1 MTAVAPAGLALG
13 RIRLLGASLLVLLLA
28 VFGLDLSWQ
37 RALRQAWL
45 DAYQKVA
52 PRTVETLPATIV
64 AIDEKSISELGQWP
78 WPRTVLARL
87 IEAIMLHDP
96 AAIGVDLLLSE
107 PDRLSPGALF
117 ERLGLEDPVLRARLA
132 LVPGND
138 TVLAGAIARAPVVLG
153 IAGTPESSAATLRAA
168 PVRVLGGAV
177 PLTLRRFAGVH
188 TSLDALDAA
197 AVGHGLLSAD
207 PVGAVVRRLPL
218 VADVGGTL
226 APGLALEMVRVAAA
240 APSLAILADAGA
252 VRAVG
257 IEGLMVAAEADGA
270 VSVHFSPR
278 DERRYLRVVDVLS
291 GNFDPDKLR
300 RKLVLIGITGLGLID
315 LQTVATG
322 ERMPGVEVH
331 AQLLENIF
339 EGRLLARPRWA
350 FAAEAG
356 VLLAGGA
363 LLVWCVPWL
372 RERHAILLAAALTIG
387 VMALGAAAYRFGLL
401 LLDGATPALAL
412 LLLFGALLALTLA
425 ESTRRQRLLEAEV
438 QLRREEAARVAG
450 ELAAA
455 QRIQAGILPRADSL
469 ANERRIEIAARMT
482 PAREVGGD
490 LYDFFILP
498 GERLFFLIG
507 DVSGKGLPASIFM
520 AVSKALWKSGALR
533 VGAGA
538 GAGNLVETIGA
549 LMTEANREVSREN
562 ADNMFVTL
570 VAGILDL
577 ASGELAYCNAGHDN
591 PAVIG
596 AEGGVAAR
604 LSAGDGPPLC
614 VVDDFEYRGARHH
627 LEPGEAL
634 VMVTDGVTEA
644 MNRSG
649 ELYGTRRLTR
659 VLEAPCPGGRGAA
672 GLLEAVVADVGS
684 FAADAEPADDL
695 TLLVL
700 RRRPA

>member
-1 MTAVAPAGLALG
+1 MTAAAPAGLALG
-13 RIRLLGASLLVLLLA
+13 RIRLLGAGLLVLLLT

-87 IEAIMLHDP
+87 IEAIMRHDP

-107 PDRLSPGALF
+107 PDRLSPAALF
-117 ERLGLEDPVLRARLA
+117 ERLGLDDPVLRTRLA
-132 LVPGND
+132 LLPAND
-138 TVLAGAIARAPVVLG
+138 AVLRDAIARAPVVLG
-153 IAGTPESSAATLRAA
+153 IAGTPEASAATLRAA
-168 PVRVLGGAV
+168 PVRVLGGAA
-177 PLTLRRFAGVH
+177 PGTLRRFAGVL

-226 APGLALEMVRVAAA
+226 APGLALEMLRVAAA
-240 APSLAILADAGA
+240 APSLALLADAGG
-252 VRAVG
+252 VRGAG
-257 IEGLMVAAEADGA
+257 IEGFMVAAEADGA

-339 EGRLLARPRWA
+339 EGRMLARPRWA

-356 VLLAGGA
+356 ALLACGA

-372 RERHAILLAAALTIG
+372 RERHAILLAAALIIG
-387 VMALGAAAYRFGLL
+387 VMALGAVAYRFGLL

-425 ESTRRQRLLEAEV
+425 ESTRRQRVLEAEV

-455 QRIQAGILPRADSL
+455 QRIQTGILPRADSL
-469 ANERRIEIAARMT
+469 AHERRIEIAARMT

-533 VGAGA
+533 AGA
-538 GAGNLVETIGA
+538 DAGDLVETIGA

-596 AEGGVAAR
+596 ADGGVAAR
-604 LSAGDGPPLC
+604 LTAGDGPPLC
-614 VVDDFEYRGARHH
+614 VVDDFEYCGARHR
-627 LEPGEAL
+627 LELGEAL

-644 MNRSG
+644 LNHAS
-649 ELYGTRRLTR
+649 ELYGVGRLTA
-659 VLEAPCPGGRGAA
+659 VLEARCPGGRDAA
-672 GLLEAVVADVGS
+672 ELLDAVVADVGR
-684 FAADAEPADDL
+684 FASGAEPADDL

>member
-1 MTAVAPAGLALG
+1 MTAAAPAGLALG
-13 RIRLLGASLLVLLLA
+13 RIRLFGAVLLGLLLA
-28 VFGLDLSWQ
+28 LFSFDASWQ
-37 RALRQAWL
+37 RALRLAWL

-87 IEAIMLHDP
+87 IDAIMRHDP

-107 PDRLSPGALF
+107 PDRLSPAALF
-117 ERLGLEDPVLRARLA
+117 ERLGIEDPGLRRRLA
-132 LVPGND
+132 ALPGND
-138 TVLAGAIARAPVVLG
+138 EVLADAIARAPLVLG
-153 IAGTPESSAATLRAA
+153 IAGTPEASAATLRAA
-168 PVRVLGGAV
+168 PVRVLGGAM
-177 PLTLRRFAGVH
+177 PGTLRRFSGVH

-207 PVGAVVRRLPL
+207 PVGAVVRRMPL

-226 APGLALEMVRVAAA
+226 VPGLALEMLRVAAA
-240 APSLAILADAGA
+240 APSLALLADAGGA
-252 VRAVG
+252 RRAGV
-257 IEGLMVAAEADGA
+257 EGLMVAAEADGA
-270 VSVHFSPR
+270 VWVHFSPR
-278 DERRYLRVVDVLS
+278 DERRYVRVTDVLS
-291 GNFDPDKLR
+291 GNFDPDKLK

-339 EGRLLARPRWA
+339 EGRMLARPRWA

-356 VLLAGGA
+356 ALLACGA
-363 LLVWCVPWL
+363 LLVWCVPAL
-372 RERHAILLAAALTIG
+372 RERHAILLAAALIIG
-387 VMALGAAAYRFGLL
+387 VMVLSAAGYRFGLL

-412 LLLFGALLALTLA
+412 LLIFGALLALTLA

-438 QLRREEAARVAG
+438 QLQREEAARVAG

-455 QRIQAGILPRADSL
+455 QRIQTGILPRADAL
-469 ANERRIEIAARMT
+469 AHESRIEIAARMT

-498 GERLFFLIG
+498 GDRLFFLVG

-533 VGAGA
+533 AGT
-538 GAGNLVETIGA
+538 GGDLVETIGA

-562 ADNMFVTL
+562 ADSMFVTL

-577 ASGELAYCNAGHDN
+577 ATGELAYCNAGHDN

-596 AEGGVAAR
+596 SRGGITAR
-604 LSAGDGPPLC
+604 LTAGDGPPLC
-614 VVDDFEYRGARHH
+614 VVDDFEYRGAQHR
-627 LEPGEAL
+627 LQPGEAL

-644 MNRSG
+644 LDPAG
-649 ELYGTRRLTR
+649 ELYGAKRLAG
-659 VLEAPCPGGRGAA
+659 VLEAPFPGGRNATA
-672 GLLEAVVADVGS
+672 LLEAVVADVGR
-684 FAADAEPADDL
+684 FAAGADPADDL

-700 RRRPA
+700 RRSPG